1 MARTPFHLVKEW
13 LLEALAQKGG
23 RSGLHELVEYLE
35 TVKAGSL
42 LPDDHLPQKGH
53 PKDTQFKYYCRWAVT
68 ALRDE
73 GKIRRGSPRGIV
85 ELESSRPVSDAA
97 AGIEGKSEGPD
108 RSSNASLEQIPHG
121 FTGSSTVNG
130 DDLKPDDRA
139 ENSSNRGHQP
149 WLRKELA
156 KLLPESQWDE
166 VSAHEK
172 TRLLDELE
180 GRLIQSNPDRDETWR
195 QNMAKAIFKRV
206 QDIAAGR
213 YLRAGAKSPVHLNVS
228 ANGEEDRKTRRHYK
242 ETCGQLLENYVREHF
257 SEDGEYSKEEILTWF
272 AQHYPLFKRIT
283 VQCHIEKYTTNYR
296 SRVHYGAG
304 PDHDL
309 LFRVNDDWDR
319 IRLYRRDEDPSPIY
333 EIDRSEANKT
343 KGKLKVVKL
352 PAIDRHRLLLT
363 HLSRFGELTP
373 REQERLGVA
382 PQDVSAW
389 LDALLHLRPHALVV
403 TPLFLW
409 GLEGDPDPV
418 RFTTRLAVRMTG
430 EYLERAAK
438 EPIEGIEAYIWERFG
453 FWHLAQPHL
462 GDSKWHGYLTVPV
475 AEPADLAA
483 SEKLDLFAHLPPLI
497 ISELVRDTS
506 FLNEQQTWSA
516 QASMKGSLGPLS
528 RQMNLGIR
536 RPLLLSDFDLSLDA
550 DRSVT
555 LGDLP
560 ESEVLTRAYVVAG
573 LPLCTGDEWQQ
584 SLQLSGD
591 ELSERILAHPL
602 YAAIVQFEV
611 HRITAK
617 LSGEL
622 AASVHRDHDNGFS
635 LEIDGGN
642 SMPLWLACRTLLED
656 LGFWPA
662 AHSTKDATWESA
674 VSHAL
679 GNLQT
684 LGVLEDLGNKIHLT
698 NQFSSKIK
706 AHPGHCQN
714 RGEKSYRVRLAQYL
728 EKLSRGAS

>member
-1 MARTPFHLVKEW
+1 MARTPFHVVKEW
-13 LLEALAQKGG
+13 LLEALIQKGG
-23 RSGLHELVEYLE
+23 RSGVHELVKHME
-35 TVKAGSL
+35 TVKDGLL
-42 LPDDHLPQKGH
+42 LPDDHLPQKGS
-53 PKDTQFKYYCRWAVT
+53 PKDTQFKYYCRWAIT
-68 ALRDE
+68 KLRGE

-85 ELESSRPVSDAA
+85 ELESSPAVS
-97 AGIEGKSEGPD
+97 P
-108 RSSNASLEQIPHG
+108 Q
-121 FTGSSTVNG
+121 
-130 DDLKPDDRA
+130 
-139 ENSSNRGHQP
+139 
-149 WLRKELA
+149 
-156 KLLPESQWDE
+156 
-166 VSAHEK
+166 
-172 TRLLDELE
+172 
-180 GRLIQSNPDRDETWR
+180 
-195 QNMAKAIFKRV
+195 
-206 QDIAAGR
+206 
-213 YLRAGAKSPVHLNVS
+213 
-228 ANGEEDRKTRRHYK
+228 
-242 ETCGQLLENYVREHF
+242 
-257 SEDGEYSKEEILTWF
+257 
-272 AQHYPLFKRIT
+272 
-283 VQCHIEKYTTNYR
+283 
-296 SRVHYGAG
+296 
-304 PDHDL
+304 
-309 LFRVNDDWDR
+309 
-319 IRLYRRDEDPSPIY
+319 DPSPIN
-333 EIDRSEANKT
+333 ETDRPEDNKEKRKR
-343 KGKLKVVKL
+343 KGVKL

-373 REQERLGVA
+373 REQKRLGVA

-389 LDALLHLRPHALVV
+389 LDALLHVRPHARVV

-409 GLEGDPDPV
+409 GVEGDPDPV

-438 EPIEGIEAYIWERFG
+438 EPIEGIEAYVWERFG
-453 FWHLAQPHL
+453 FWHLAQPHP

-475 AEPADLAA
+475 AEPSSTTAC
-483 SEKLDLFAHLPPLI
+483 ENLDLFNELPKEI
-497 ISELVRDTS
+497 RSELLRDTDFQS
-506 FLNEQQTWSA
+506 IMQTWSA
-516 QASMKGSLGPLS
+516 QASLKGTLGPLS

-584 SLQLSGD
+584 NLQLPGE

-635 LEIDGGN
+635 LEIDGGS

-656 LGFWPA
+656 LGFSA
-662 AHSTKDATWESA
+662 AHSTVDATWESA

-679 GNLQT
+679 GNLKT
-684 LGVLEDLGNKIHLT
+684 LGVLENLGNEIHLT
-698 NQFSSKIK
+698 SQFASKIK
-706 AHPGHCQN
+706 AHPGHCQS

-728 EKLSRGAS
+728 KKLSRGAS